1 LAGRHEKVLAISDS
15 QYTKLYSG
23 EASTLDRQRYDDS
36 IIDWK
41 RSEAMSLHALRA
53 DATHLDA
60 VAALFDAYR
69 SFYQQPSNLEQS
81 RAFIAERMA
90 ASESAIFLIQDENGE
105 ALGFVQLYPTF
116 SSIDAHRTWLLSDL
130 FTAPAARGRGVGRLL
145 MNTARDFAL
154 ATGAKGLVLETA
166 TDNFTAQGLY
176 ESLGYVRDS
185 GFYTYMLDLRQG

>member
-1 LAGRHEKVLAISDS
+1 MAI
-15 QYTKLYSG
+15 K
-23 EASTLDRQRYDDS
+23 
-36 IIDWK
+36 
-41 RSEAMSLHALRA
+41 ALRA
-53 DATHLDA
+53 TAADLET
-60 VAALFDAYR
+60 VAKLFDAYR
-69 SFYQQPSNLEQS
+69 GFYQQPSNLAQS

-90 ASESAIFLIQDENGE
+90 GNESAIFLAQDENAE

-154 ATGAKGLVLETA
+154 QTGAKGLVLETA

-176 ESLGYVRDS
+176 ESLGYVRDT
-185 GFYTYMLDLRQG
+185 GYYTYVLDLRQG

>member
-15 QYTKLYSG
+15 QYTKLYSD

-185 GFYTYMLDLRQG
+185 GYYTYMLDLRQG